1 MKKHSKVTTKRSVK
15 PELTV
20 GLDLGDKSSRYCIL
34 NRDGELMEEG
44 KVRSTE
50 AGLRKQFGDEPRMR
64 IGLETGTHSPWVKRL
79 LTELGHEVIV
89 ANARKVRA
97 ITANESKNDRNDA
110 EILARLAACDPKL
123 LFPIQHRG
131 VEKQQDLNLIR
142 TRAALVRARTMLI
155 NAVRGLVKSAGGRLR
170 SCSSDSFADKARAS
184 VPVELRAACEPLLDQ
199 IAHMKLTIRAMD
211 KQIEALGE
219 KYPEI
224 AVLRT
229 VPGVG
234 PLVAAC
240 YVLTMN
246 SPDRLHTNRQAG
258 AFLGLRPRQ
267 SQSGDSDPECR
278 ISRTGNTYL
287 RSLLVQSAQRI
298 LGPFGPP
305 SALRQWGL
313 QLAGSGSKSAKRRAI
328 VAVARKLA
336 VMLYSMWRSG
346 KKFETFPQ
354 GVTQTA
360 VLVAA

>member
-1 MKKHSKVTTKRSVK
+1 MKKHSKVPTKRSVK
-15 PELTV
+15 PEFTV
-20 GLDLGDKSSRYCIL
+20 GLDLGDKSSHYCIL
-34 NRDGELMEEG
+34 NPDGELMEEG

-64 IGLETGTHSPWVKRL
+64 IGLEAGTHSAWVDRL
-79 LTELGHEVIV
+79 LTGLGHEVIV
-89 ANARKVRA
+89 ANPRKVRA

-110 EILARLAACDPKL
+110 VMLARLASCDPKL
-123 LFPIQHRG
+123 LSPIQHRG
-131 VEKQQDLNLIR
+131 VERQQDLNLIR

-155 NAVRGLVKSAGGRLR
+155 NAVRGLVKSGGGRLA

-184 VPVELRAACEPLLDQ
+184 VPPELRAACDPLLEQ
-199 IAHMKLTIRAMD
+199 IAQMKLSIRAMD
-211 KQIEALGE
+211 KQIEGLE
-219 KYPEI
+219 KKYPEI

-240 YVLTMN
+240 YVLTMD
-246 SPDRLHTNRQAG
+246 SPHILHTNRQAG

-267 SQSGDSDPECR
+267 SQSGASDPQNR

-287 RSLLVQSAQRI
+287 RSLLVQSAQHV

-313 QLAGSGSKSAKRRAI
+313 QLAGSGGKSSKRRAI

-346 KKFETFPQ
+346 SKFQPFPQ
-354 GVTQTA
+354 GSIQTA
-360 VLVAA
+360 VPVAA